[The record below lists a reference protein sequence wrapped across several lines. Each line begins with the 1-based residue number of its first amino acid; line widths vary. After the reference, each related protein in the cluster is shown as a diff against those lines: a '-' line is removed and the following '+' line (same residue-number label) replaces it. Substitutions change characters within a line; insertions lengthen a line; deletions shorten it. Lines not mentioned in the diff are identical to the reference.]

1 VSDHADGGTEER
13 PRYTGVICDLD
24 GTVYRSGRPFP
35 GVVEALERLRAAGV
49 RVLFVSNNP
58 LQNAEAYATKL
69 SALGI
74 PVTPDDVLTS
84 GAVMASWLREHTPN
98 ARVLLLGEES
108 LREEL
113 AQVGVKVVHR
123 GLEADVVVASFDRTF
138 TYDKWLEA
146 FRALRAGARF
156 VATNPDPTCPVE
168 GGEIPDCG
176 GIIAA
181 LEATSGRRVEA
192 VAGKPSS
199 LMLAAAL
206 ARLGKGPDEVVVVGD
221 RPGTD
226 LALGHQ
232 GGVDTALVLTGV
244 TTPSESE
251 HVDPRPVY
259 VLGSLAELPS
269 VVLGR

>member
-1 VSDHADGGTEER
+1 
-13 PRYTGVICDLD
+13 
-24 GTVYRSGRPFP
+24 
-35 GVVEALERLRAAGV
+35 
-49 RVLFVSNNP
+49 
-58 LQNAEAYATKL
+58 
-69 SALGI
+69 
-74 PVTPDDVLTS
+74 
-84 GAVMASWLREHTPN
+84 
-98 ARVLLLGEES
+98 
-108 LREEL
+108 
-113 AQVGVKVVHR
+113 
-123 GLEADVVVASFDRTF
+123 
-138 TYDKWLEA
+138 
-146 FRALRAGARF
+146 
-156 VATNPDPTCPVE
+156 CPVE

-181 LEATSGRRVEA
+181 LEATSGRHVEA

-244 TTPSESE
+244 TTPSESA